1 MERYFWAALQLVPG
15 LGNARLKNLV
25 AFFGSAQ
32 QVWQAH
38 RRDLF
43 LCECLDLTTCN
54 NLLAHR
60 EKIAIDKISGDC
72 EKKGIRVTCLNDD
85 DYPPLLAKT
94 FDPPVVLYYRGRL
107 PAIQPLIAV
116 VGARRASA
124 YGRNAATMIASQL
137 ADAGMG
143 VVSGAA
149 RGIDTA
155 AHRGALEQN
164 GYTVAVLGCGVDIVY
179 PPENAKLLAAIAERG
194 AIVSEYAPGTAP
206 LAKFFPV
213 RNRIIS
219 GLSQGTV
226 VVEAAEKSGSLITA
240 DFALEEG
247 RDVFAVPGSI
257 FSAASRGTHRLIKQG
272 AKPVESA
279 ADILEE
285 YGLELSAAP
294 ALPALVLS
302 GGQAAVLKLLSSDN
316 ALGIEEIITISTLTP
331 QEIVPIL
338 VQLELQGLITQY
350 SGQRYVRI
358 PGRET
363 FE

>member
-1 MERYFWAALQLVPG
+1 MMERYFWAALQLVPG

-25 AFFGSAQ
+25 ASFGSAE

-43 LCECLDLTTCN
+43 LRDFLSPAVCN

-60 EKIAIDKISGDC
+60 EKIDIDKFSVSC
-72 EKKGIRVTCLNDD
+72 LKKGISLTCLADD

-107 PAIQPLIAV
+107 PAGQPLIAV

-124 YGRNAATMIASQL
+124 YGLNAATMLASQFVL
-137 ADAGMG
+137 AGLG

-155 AHRGALEQN
+155 AHRGALQQT
-164 GYTVAVLGCGVDIVY
+164 GYTLAVLGCGVDIPY
-179 PPENAKLLAAIAERG
+179 PQENAKILASIAEHG
-194 AIVSEYAPGTAP
+194 AIVSEYAPGTP
-206 LAKFFPV
+206 PHAKFFPV
-213 RNRIIS
+213 RNRIIA
-219 GLSQGTV
+219 GLSRGVV
-226 VVEAAEKSGSLITA
+226 VVEAADRSGSLITA

-257 FSAASRGTHRLIKQG
+257 FSAVSRGTNRLIKQG

-279 ADILEE
+279 ADVLEE
-285 YGLELSAAP
+285 YGLAQPAPSVSRPPALSAGQSAVIG
-294 ALPALVLS
+294 VLS
-302 GGQAAVLKLLSSDN
+302 TDSAV
-316 ALGIEEIITISTLTP
+316 GMEEILATTGMTP
-331 QEIVPIL
+331 QEVVPIL

-350 SGQRYVRI
+350 SGQRYVRV
-358 PGRET
+358 PKEGNC
-363 FE
+363 